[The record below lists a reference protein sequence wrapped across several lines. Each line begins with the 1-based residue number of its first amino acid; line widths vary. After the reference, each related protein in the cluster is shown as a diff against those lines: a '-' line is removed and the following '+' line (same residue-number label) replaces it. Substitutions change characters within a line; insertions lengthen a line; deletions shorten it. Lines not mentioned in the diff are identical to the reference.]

1 MPQILKQAVKEKI
14 LQSALASFLEK
25 GFRNASM
32 QEIAMGAGIAAG
44 NIYHYFRN
52 KEEVFSTLITPVL
65 AEIKAL
71 FGLRVSDLPRMSA
84 QEKADISGKK
94 MEAFIKVYQK
104 NRKVFVMLFEKSGST
119 KFETTKADVIES
131 LSAAILRAKYS
142 FTLSAAT
149 REQEILVK
157 AFAAAFINGIISIL
171 TERIDEGLKLRALKQ
186 FLPFMRTKLIL
197 ALR

>member
-1 MPQILKQAVKEKI
+1 MAQTLKQPVKEKI
-14 LQSALASFLEK
+14 LQSALASFLEN

-32 QEIAMGAGIAAG
+32 QEIAQGAGIAAG
-44 NIYHYFRN
+44 NIYHYFKN
-52 KEEVFSTLITPVL
+52 KEEMFSTLIAPVL

-71 FGLRVSDLPRMSA
+71 FGVRVSDLPRMSA
-84 QEKADISGKK
+84 RVKADISGKK
-94 MEAFIKVYQK
+94 MEAFIKVYEK
-104 NRKVFVMLFEKSGST
+104 NRKVFVLLFEKSDST
-119 KFETTKADVIES
+119 EFETTKADVIES
-131 LSAAILRAKYS
+131 LSSAILHAKNS
-142 FTLSAAT
+142 FSLSAAT

-171 TERIDEGLKLRALKQ
+171 TERIDEELKLRALKQ